1 MIERGVSWDNDV
13 KETDRLNVD
22 KEKMLMMK
30 DVDERDVDGPHF
42 LRDCTK
48 PLNQGRNA
56 EIKKR
61 LNAACKSWQRNTASL
76 GLRYFKV
83 EGLL

>member
-1 MIERGVSWDNDV
+1 V

-30 DVDERDVDGPHF
+30 DVDERDVDEPHY

-48 PLNQGRNA
+48 PLDQGRKA
-56 EIKKR
+56 EIKKG
-61 LNAACKSWQRNTASL
+61 LNAACRAGKEIRQ
-76 GLRYFKV
+76 V
-83 EGLL
+83 